1 MSAIDS
7 KYSLL
12 IQAINKIEPFEMNEI
27 KTILDFFEIVCV
39 GKNHPLVAY
48 KSHTKYIYFI
58 NKGFLR
64 LYIPFQDKEYTRFI
78 ASEGSFIS
86 AFPSFINQKESLEVL
101 ESISECELLR
111 ISRND
116 FEKLRNLSLKSSKLI
131 IQIYQQTIISLEAR
145 SLELMLLSAEQRF
158 NAILKQHPEY
168 FQSIPSKI
176 LASYI
181 GMQPETFSKFKNKFK
196 KSIN

>member
-1 MSAIDS
+1 MSLIDS

-27 KTILDFFEIVCV
+27 KDILDFFEIVRV

-58 NKGFLR
+58 NEGFVR

-101 ESISECELLR
+101 ECISECELIR
-111 ISRND
+111 ISRNN

-131 IQIYQQTIISLEAR
+131 IQIYQQIIITMEAR

-158 NAILKQHPEY
+158 DALLAQHPEY

-181 GMQPETFSKFKNKFK
+181 GMQPETFSKCKNKLK
-196 KSIN
+196 KLK